1 MKVQLNCASCI
12 IDDLCGALD
21 LVPLKE
27 EIKNEILRES
37 FRFMSREFSTEKIP
51 SYFITEVHRILKRIS
66 GIEIPFKE
74 RRDKCNEVGIKM
86 AEKISL
92 EAEKLEES
100 QRFSFLVNWAIASNH
115 LDFRTVGTGY
125 GFQMAE
131 IIEELRDCVS
141 EGLKIDQRAEI
152 FKKAKNSSEIL
163 YIHDNVGEIAF
174 DKLLIKELRRYGASV
189 ISALRGGPI
198 TSDATIK
205 DGEIVG
211 LQEAASEIIL
221 AGPDTLGIS
230 LNEMSDQLKESLQN
244 VDLIIAKGQANYY
257 ALSEYKSKVSGEIVC
272 LFRTKCDIVSKEL
285 GKTGKINVAIL
296 L

>member
-1 MKVQLNCASCI
+1 MRTHLNCASCI
-12 IDDLCGALD
+12 VDDLCGALQ
-21 LVPLKE
+21 LIPLE
-27 EIKNEILRES
+27 EKIKKEILSES
-37 FRFMSREFSTEKIP
+37 FQFLSREFSTEKIP

-74 RRDKCNEVGIKM
+74 RRDKCNQLGIEM
-86 AEKISL
+86 AKKIAL
-92 EAEKLEES
+92 EAEGLEEFDK
-100 QRFSFLVNWAIASNH
+100 FSFLVNWAIASNH

-131 IIEELRDCVS
+131 IIEELRACLS
-141 EGLKIDQRAEI
+141 EGLKIDRRAEI
-152 FKKAKNSSEIL
+152 FRIAKSSSKIL

-189 ISALRGGPI
+189 TSALREGPI
-198 TSDATIK
+198 TSNATME
-205 DGEIVG
+205 DGELVG

-230 LNEMSDQLKESLQN
+230 LNEMSDQLKRELQTA
-244 VDLIIAKGQANYY
+244 DLVIAKGQANYY
-257 ALSEYKSKVSGEIVC
+257 TLTEDRSKVPGKIAC
-272 LFRTKCDIVSKEL
+272 LFRTKCELVSNDL
-285 GKTGKINVAIL
+285 GETGKINISIL

>member
-1 MKVQLNCASCI
+1 MRTQLNCVSCI
-12 IDDLCGALD
+12 VDDLCGALD
-21 LVPLKE
+21 LIPLKE
-27 EIKNEILRES
+27 EIKKEILRES
-37 FRFMSREFSTEKIP
+37 FQFLAREFSTEKIP

-74 RRDKCNEVGIKM
+74 RRDKCNQLGMEM
-86 AEKISL
+86 AEKISS
-92 EAEKLEES
+92 EAEGLKES
-100 QRFSFLVNWAIASNH
+100 ERFSFLVNWAIASNH

-131 IIEELRDCVS
+131 IIEELRGCVS
-141 EGLKIDQRAEI
+141 EGLRIDQRTEI
-152 FKKAKNSSEIL
+152 FQKAKSSSKIL

-189 ISALRGGPI
+189 TSALRGGPI
-198 TSDATIK
+198 TSDATVE
-205 DGEIVG
+205 DGETVG

-230 LNEMSDQLKESLQN
+230 LNEMSDQLKRELQI

-257 ALSEYKSKVSGEIVC
+257 ALTEYRSKVPGEITC
-272 LFRTKCDIVSKEL
+272 LFRTKCEIVSNDL
-285 GKTGKINVAIL
+285 GETGKINVAIL
-296 L
+296 F